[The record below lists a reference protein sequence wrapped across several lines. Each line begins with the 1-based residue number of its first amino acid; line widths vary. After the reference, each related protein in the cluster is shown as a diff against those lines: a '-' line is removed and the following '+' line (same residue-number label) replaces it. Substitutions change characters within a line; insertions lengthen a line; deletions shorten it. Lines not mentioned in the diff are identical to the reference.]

1 MTTLLEPKV
10 TLAYLAYLGYPHS
23 SSWSSFASSHPPSPS
38 AVASS
43 ASRTSYPFS
52 SSTPSSGAGP
62 SSSSAGQSS
71 SSSSSGAHDSAS
83 YQLLPTTSALQ
94 VTKPRRPSRRK
105 GVPVERNVFLAYVLG
120 AAGSGKT
127 SLLRAFVGKG
137 FEEEDG
143 LAAAAAVGGAA
154 RAGGRVSGGGEWAEA
169 RGVARGTAAA
179 TSSGRGKGKSVVNC
193 VEEGGGERYLVVSGP
208 RLADSYCPESLTR
221 ALLRC
226 ACPSQL
232 QEFGSTYE
240 SEVLRN
246 KKKLELADVLVFV
259 YDSSDTN
266 SFSYVSN
273 LRVCLPLLFSR
284 FIVGRARALIP
295 PDRTPSAVRSRRAA
309 TVQARRDP
317 DSLCRDE
324 ERLGSGSTGAP
335 FARLPAPRAAG
346 TC

>member
-10 TLAYLAYLGYPHS
+10 TLEYLAYLGYPHS

-62 SSSSAGQSS
+62 SSSSAGQGS

-193 VEEGGGERYLVVSGP
+193 VEEGGGERYLVVSGL
-208 RLADSYCPESLTR
+208 RLADSQLPRIADSR
-221 ALLRC
+221 APPVRLPVAVARVWLDVRVGGV
-226 ACPSQL
+226 AE
-232 QEFGSTYE
+232 QEE
-240 SEVLRN
+240 AR
-246 KKKLELADVLVFV
+246 A
-259 YDSSDTN
+259 
-266 SFSYVSN
+266 
-273 LRVCLPLLFSR
+273 R
-284 FIVGRARALIP
+284 GRARVCVRLERHEQFQLRVELAGMFASPVLAFHRWP
-295 PDRTPSAVRSRRAA
+295 GTRPDPT
-309 TVQARRDP
+309 
-317 DSLCRDE
+317 
-324 ERLGSGSTGAP
+324 
-335 FARLPAPRAAG
+335 
-346 TC
+346 